1 MRLLK
6 GSSGV
11 VKVTRGLGQL
21 GYSLPKKPW
30 LVVAWKELVEALRD
44 RRTMINVVLLPAI
57 MMPIFLAL
65 PMLMVSPKT
74 VPPKI
79 MVSVQDP
86 QAVEFLNYLRD
97 IKDVNLTIKL
107 ESVNVTD
114 LIINQGYDLVVEVP
128 LGFYGNVSSGRSG
141 VITYYYNPYQVRST
155 MAISLVQEAVNKYS
169 EEILSERLKRVNLTK
184 QYIQPIQSVSVQVT
198 AEGGQVSPA
207 EVMAATI
214 IPLMVG
220 VIAIT
225 GAGTFAIDMIAG
237 ERERKTIEALLTA
250 PVTRLEILFGKFATL
265 TLLSF
270 LSGLST
276 MVASIAGVILMTS
289 PMMTSFVPN
298 SEQISLNII
307 KPEQL
312 PIFVSGVLLTV
323 VLGGLTGNAVMVVAA
338 SLAKS
343 FKEAQQYVG
352 FLVMILMVPMIA
364 VPYVPQTFYWLM
376 RMLPIASLA
385 MLARD
390 LIVNPNW
397 ANIAVSLS
405 FTLLYLAAFLV
416 LSSKMFDRE
425 SLVFG

>member
-405 FTLLYLAAFLV
+405 FTLLYLAAFLA
-416 LSSKMFDRE
+416 LSSRMFDRE

>member
-1 MRLLK
+1 MRLFK

-11 VKVTRGLGQL
+11 VRVTRGLGQL
-21 GYSLPKKPW
+21 GYSLPDKPW

-44 RRTMINVVLLPAI
+44 RRTIVNVILLPAI
-57 MMPIFLAL
+57 MMPIFIAL
-65 PMLMVSPKT
+65 PMMIMSPKT
-74 VPPKI
+74 VPPRI
-79 MVSVQDP
+79 MVSIQDP
-86 QAVEFLNYLRD
+86 EAIEIANYFREL
-97 IKDVNLTIKL
+97 KDVNLTIKV
-107 ESVNVTD
+107 EPVNVTD

-128 LGFYGNVSSGRSG
+128 QGFYSNVSSGGSG
-141 VITYYYNPYQVRST
+141 VIYYYYDPYQMRST
-155 MAISLVQEAVNKYS
+155 LAMSLVQEAINDYS
-169 EEILSERLKRVNLTK
+169 EKVLKRRLEAVNLTEE
-184 QYIQPIQSVSVQVT
+184 YISPVQSISVQVT
-198 AEGGQVSPA
+198 AEGEQVSPG
-207 EVMAATI
+207 EIMAAMI

-220 VIAIT
+220 IIAIT

-250 PVTRLEILFGKFATL
+250 PVKRIEILLGKFTTL

-270 LSGLST
+270 LSGVST
-276 MVASIAGVILMTS
+276 IVSSLVGVSLMVS
-289 PMMTSFVPN
+289 PMAVPYDN
-298 SEQISLNII
+298 QTAAMATQIIEPSR
-307 KPEQL
+307 L
-312 PIFVSGVLLTV
+312 PLFISGVLLTV
-323 VLGGLTGNAVMVVAA
+323 VLGGLTGNAIMVMAA

-364 VPYVPQTFYWLM
+364 VPYVPQSLYWLM
-376 RMLPIASLA
+376 RLLPIASLA

-397 ANIAVSLS
+397 TNVLTSLA
-405 FTLLYLAAFLV
+405 FTLLYLAVFLV

>member
-128 LGFYGNVSSGRSG
+128 FGFYGNVSSGRSG